1 MTPGRAS
8 YVDRI
13 KVLPRRSTGVT
24 GGIFHGAL
32 PCCYWSMNIRVTG
45 SGENAAT
52 VVHGVRGET
61 PDTILHTNQYQLLL
75 ILVN

>member
-1 MTPGRAS
+1 
-8 YVDRI
+8 
-13 KVLPRRSTGVT
+13 
-24 GGIFHGAL
+24 
-32 PCCYWSMNIRVTG
+32 MNIRVTG

-52 VVHGVRGET
+52 VVHAVRGET